1 MTNCLNHIE
10 PGLSFY
16 LYYIK
21 GIIFYTWEELPLT
34 WVKGEDGKR
43 KKQLLPKEKYDEM
56 KEMMKTLV
64 AELKVLENVL
74 CDGRPSREVFV
85 NWLAPGTRG
94 PGSQRIRIL
103 DYYGKQ
109 YLILHN
115 PLDEPIT
122 GVALGPDLHHA
133 NYANTYVG
141 KVITG
146 ESDIT
151 LTKHPKGM
159 VQFTIAP
166 QGNGVIELTRTNL
179 MERLGK

>member
-1 MTNCLNHIE
+1 MSEARAVSPWKI
-10 PGLSFY
+10 
-16 LYYIK
+16 
-21 GIIFYTWEELPLT
+21 
-34 WVKGEDGKR
+34 
-43 KKQLLPKEKYDEM
+43 
-56 KEMMKTLV
+56 
-64 AELKVLENVL
+64 
-74 CDGRPSREVFV
+74 
-85 NWLAPGTRG
+85 APEGCRFC
-94 PGSQRIRIL
+94 
-103 DYYGKQ
+103 
-109 YLILHN
+109 
-115 PLDEPIT
+115 
-122 GVALGPDLHHA
+122 HHA